1 MSQNKITD
9 YFCHIKTIVVK
20 LNINVVKD
28 FDTINEH
35 TQKVFDRRQSS
46 TGLDLL
52 LNTFR
57 LFISMTISLR
67 VKKN

>member
-9 YFCHIKTIVVK
+9 SFCYIKTIEEK

-28 FDTINEH
+28 FDTINEY
-35 TQKVFDRRQSS
+35 TQKVFDKRQSS

-52 LNTFR
+52 SNTFVC
-57 LFISMTISLR
+57 LF
-67 VKKN
+67 V